1 VSSVFDKFTSGLQ
14 LIGIW
19 LNPYILLTV
28 FVFFNGLAI
37 GQDAQVF
44 EVDLI
49 SKGKNYSGQLLQ
61 TAGQRPSAEPAEVT
75 FRFTGDM
82 QFRLEGQRGDSILFQ
97 ASIRS
102 GYYTL
107 SGPATTDFADTSGLG
122 RPLYFS
128 WCKGR
133 IFQVWI
139 HESSSSA
146 VAATV
151 RMLLGYLQ
159 YPVTDRSQLPTE
171 LLQDDLMGHCV
182 VHYSL
187 QGKGPQ
193 TDTIHI
199 QKKRY
204 QLSADEWDDNAL
216 KTVYTPASSLVAVV
230 KDGCFFPVQ
239 VEGADTLTTRLA
251 GKMIGYSYTLF
262 SITAKDSNCVR
273 IIRDTDKNEQFSYP
287 EYNASAI
294 YNYQSPGN
302 FRLEIRKQIL
312 GNDRLPGLTQQL
324 CKLKPEDDADSL
336 SLKLKS
342 LATVFPETAYP
353 LAAMLDTASPQR
365 MAYQLLSG
373 ALLYA
378 GTSQAQHA
386 VSALIWKHRN
396 DWTYSKKL
404 LTGMGM
410 QTRVT
415 DSSIGYFK
423 QLALFRPMSP
433 VSKTAWLALGA
444 MNDQLSQSDSINGDL
459 LWKWIRDSLQTLNE
473 KEGGTRMK
481 LLVWGN
487 SNQPAAFDSVTRYIR
502 SSDEE
507 LRALSVIAASQFA
520 HPGKINLLLDVLR
533 TDTLVMIR
541 TSAGRGLS
549 GLLSDEEHLDQL
561 AGLFRQEKDSTIRV
575 LLVNALDINSPNR
588 MKMRAL
594 LEPVFSNEQTW
605 SVRLAAGDLLR
616 RIRELE

>member
-1 VSSVFDKFTSGLQ
+1 MSSVFVQTASGLQ
-14 LIGIW
+14 LIW
-19 LNPYILLTV
+19 TWASPYKLLTV
-28 FVFFNGLAI
+28 AFFFSGLAR
-37 GQDAQVF
+37 GQDVQEF

-49 SKGKNYSGQLLQ
+49 SKGKNFSGHLLQ
-61 TAGQRPSAEPAEVT
+61 APGQGSSAEPAEVT
-75 FRFTGDM
+75 FRFTGNL
-82 QFRLEGQRGDSILFQ
+82 QFRYEGQQGDTVFFQ
-97 ASIRS
+97 AFIRS
-102 GYYTL
+102 GNYTV
-107 SGPATTDFADTSGLG
+107 SGPAARDFSDTSGLG